1 MDVYLLPV
9 TPAPPGAEPS
19 FELYCEP
26 PSEAESTEAG
36 TPAESPRSFFARIV
50 QGFKQALKEGEEEER
65 RQEQGEP
72 DPVPGGGGSRLGRF
86 VKRKLAAAVAEQR
99 VLWRLRKATAARLHH
114 PETIT
119 SPRAIEIAVTE
130 FKKDF
135 SKHRLWCLIDAAIVI
150 VQTPLA
156 FVPGP
161 NFLAYYFIFR
171 SVGHF
176 FSYQGAR
183 KGMDPGLWTGVP
195 SAPLAELQQALTL
208 DESRRADR
216 IEGIARALGLERLAI
231 FMRRV
236 VARPRPARQA

>member
-9 TPAPPGAEPS
+9 TPTQPGVEPS

-26 PSEAESTEAG
+26 PPEADATEGEAPHA
-36 TPAESPRSFFARIV
+36 PAPSFFGRII
-50 QGFKQALKEGEEEER
+50 QGFKKALAEGEEEER
-65 RQEQGEP
+65 RQEQGQP
-72 DPVPGGGGSRLGRF
+72 DPAASGGGSRLGRF

-114 PETIT
+114 PVTIT
-119 SPRAIEIAVTE
+119 SPRAIEIAIAE
-130 FKKDF
+130 FKKDY
-135 SKHRLWCLIDAAIVI
+135 SKHRLWCFIDAAIVVI
-150 VQTPLA
+150 QTPLA

-171 SVGHF
+171 AVGHF

-183 KGMDPGLWTGVP
+183 KGMDTSIWTAVP
-195 SAPLAELQQALTL
+195 SAPLADLQQALSL
-208 DESRRADR
+208 DAAPRADR
-216 IEGIARALGLERLAI
+216 IEGIARALGLERLSV

-236 VARPRPARQA
+236 VARPRQA